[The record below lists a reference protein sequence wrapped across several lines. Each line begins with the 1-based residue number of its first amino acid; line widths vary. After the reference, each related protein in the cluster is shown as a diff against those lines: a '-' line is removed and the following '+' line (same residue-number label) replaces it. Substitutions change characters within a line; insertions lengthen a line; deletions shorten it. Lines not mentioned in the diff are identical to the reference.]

1 MTETH
6 SRNASLASWAS
17 LFACNLMWA
26 LQFTCIKLVQ
36 DQVGPLATVWIPTTL
51 SALMLWPIVRAERN
65 AHRKAG
71 LPPAT
76 SFMLSGMVRTYLL
89 LVLLG
94 VVPGQLLMTIGT
106 RYSLAS
112 NAAMITLALPVTTV
126 LFAVL
131 FLKERMNAARWASFA
146 MALAG
151 VVLASAGTL
160 RQVHFNQG
168 QLFGNLLVFLAILGS
183 SFYNS
188 YGKKALAHHSPI
200 EMLFW
205 TYLFL
210 TICLT
215 PFTLAMEPETF
226 AHIAHFTA
234 QTWTGLAL
242 LTFFHTFLAM
252 VLFLTALK
260 HLDAIQT
267 ALSNYLIPLFG
278 IPIAAIFL
286 GERLTPA
293 AIAGGALILVS
304 TLLIALI
311 DRSRTTA

>member
-1 MTETH
+1 MTQF
-6 SRNASLASWAS
+6 RNGSLISWAS

-51 SALMLWPIVRAERN
+51 SALMLWPIVRAER
-65 AHRKAG
+65 KAACMADAA
-71 LPPAT
+71 PQA
-76 SFMLSGMVRTYLL
+76 SFTLRGMAGIYLL

-94 VVPGQLLMTIGT
+94 VVPGQLLMTLGT

-112 NAAMITLALPVTTV
+112 NSAMITLALPVTTA

-131 FLKERMNAARWASFA
+131 FLKEKMNATRFFSFA
-146 MALAG
+146 MALGG
-151 VVLASAGTL
+151 VILASAGTL
-160 RQVHFNQG
+160 GQVQFNHG
-168 QLFGNLLVFLAILGS
+168 QLLGNLLVFLAILGS

-188 YGKKALAHHSPI
+188 YGKKALEFHSPM

-210 TICLT
+210 TVCMT
-215 PFTLAMEPETF
+215 PFVLALEPRTF
-226 AHIAHFTA
+226 VHITQFTA
-234 QTWTGLAL
+234 RTWTGLAL
-242 LTFFHTFLAM
+242 LTFFHTFMAM
-252 VLFLTALK
+252 VLFLKALK
-260 HLDAIQT
+260 QLDAIQT

-293 AIAGGALILVS
+293 ALSGGALILIS
-304 TLLIALI
+304 TVLMALL
-311 DRSRTTA
+311 DHSKKTA